1 MTSRTRLIVLVVSTP
16 LMVFALVGG
25 LLGKVSAG
33 QSSYQYL
40 RVFEDVVQLILSGY
54 VEEVNVNRVM
64 EGAMRGLTDGLD
76 ADSAYLTPEQAR
88 AIDQATPLP
97 EAGIGVE
104 LTRQY
109 YLRIIAARDGSPA
122 AREGLRTGDYIRAID
137 GRPTRDMSVFEGTR
151 LLRGQPGS
159 TVSLTVI
166 RGNAADP
173 HVVKLVREKPTGPEV
188 SARAIQGGIGY
199 VRIAAFGPTVRDEI
213 KRRIDELARAGAR
226 RFVIDIR
233 RTAEGNLESGLD
245 AARLFVTS
253 GTLAIRAGRDGHQE
267 IVTAKPGDGAVSTPV
282 ALLTSHGTAGA
293 AELFA
298 AALAGNGRAESIGER
313 TAGRAGVQKL
323 VRLPEERALWL
334 TSSRYLTPK
343 GELLHTRG
351 FAPTLEVAEPEVEF
365 GATAPPGDPILDAA
379 LERLGVRRA
388 A

>member
-33 QSSYQYL
+33 QNSYQHL

-54 VEEVNVNRVM
+54 VEEVDVNRVM
-64 EGAMRGLTDGLD
+64 EGAMRGLADGLD

-88 AIDQATPLP
+88 AIEQAAPLP
-97 EAGIGVE
+97 EAGLGVE

-173 HVVKLVREKPTGPEV
+173 HVVKLVREKPAGLEV
-188 SARAIQGGIGY
+188 SARAIQPGIGY
-199 VRIAAFGPTVRDEI
+199 VRIAAFGPRVRDEI
-213 KRRIDELARAGAR
+213 KRRIDELSRAGASR
-226 RFVIDIR
+226 VVIDIR
-233 RTAEGNLESGLD
+233 RTAEGSLESGLD

-253 GTLAIRAGRDGHQE
+253 GTLAIRAGRDGNQE
-267 IVTAKPGDGAVSTPV
+267 VITAKPGDGAVSTPV
-282 ALLTSHGTAGA
+282 MLLTSHGTAGA

-298 AALAGNGRAESIGER
+298 AALAGNGRADCVGER

-323 VRLPEERALWL
+323 VRLPEARALWL

-351 FAPTLEVAEPEVEF
+351 FAPTLEVAEPDVEF
-365 GATAPPGDPILDAA
+365 GAAPPPGDPILDAA
-379 LERLGVRRA
+379 LERLGVKRA